1 MNELFKFGTSIC
13 ILMIIA
19 TLVANLTE
27 NFKNGRQVRSAVAVL
42 IIIVSL
48 NFILN
53 IDLSSDELF
62 TPEKYAVD
70 SSAVWEKTLE
80 SVSEQLENEMIN
92 MCDQN
97 GLDIDK
103 IEVSLK
109 TDYKNFEVKSVS
121 ISGNDS
127 QSAKNLIAGYFK
139 IGLAYI
145 NINGD

>member
-19 TLVANLTE
+19 TVVAGLTE
-27 NFKNGRQVRSAVAVL
+27 NFKNGKLVRSAVAVL

-53 IDLSSDELF
+53 IDLQSDVMF
-62 TPEKYAVD
+62 TPEKYTVD
-70 SSAVWEKTLE
+70 SSAVWENTLS
-80 SVSEQLENEMIN
+80 SVSEQLEKEMKN
-92 MCDQN
+92 LCNQN
-97 GLDIDK
+97 GLDIDT
-103 IEVSLK
+103 IEVKLK

-121 ISGNDS
+121 INGIDS